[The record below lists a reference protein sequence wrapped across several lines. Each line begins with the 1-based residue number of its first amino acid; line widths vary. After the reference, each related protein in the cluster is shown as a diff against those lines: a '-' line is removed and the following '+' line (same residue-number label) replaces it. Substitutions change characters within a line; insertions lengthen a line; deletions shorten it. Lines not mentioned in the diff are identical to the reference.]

1 LVSDKGYYDSDKQKE
16 VEELR
21 ESVIESVMK
30 RRMDASY
37 REMIDKKVDEKK
49 RQEKAH
55 RNENMEKFIDVLL
68 KKMILE
74 YKEFHTLTE
83 RHHVRY
89 KYEKGEPLVLFPMII
104 EEWTLYDDYAPLRY
118 EDPPQDEFIVCHG
131 GNKYGLHCSIS
142 NEKIKYLHRAK
153 KPVYFTFTTQKS
165 RLQS

>member
-1 LVSDKGYYDSDKQKE
+1 MSQTPDSDQQKE

-21 ESVIESVMK
+21 ESFIKGFMK
-30 RRMDASY
+30 RRMEASY
-37 REMIDKKVDEKK
+37 REKMRRALEEADEKK

-55 RNENMEKFIDVLL
+55 RNETMETFIDVLK

-83 RHHVRY
+83 GHHVRY
-89 KYEKGEPLVLFPMII
+89 RFEKGEPLVLFPMII

-165 RLQS
+165 